1 MKRYN
6 FNQRACLM
14 REYVE
19 KRNTGLFVIGFK
31 VALESVVYEYEG
43 GASPE
48 SILLAY
54 PGLGSLENVYGAIT
68 YYLANRRDVK
78 SYLEETD
85 KLWGRMRSQQQ
96 LPEASRKRLDR

>member
-1 MKRYN
+1 
-6 FNQRACLM
+6 M

-19 KRNTGLFVIGFK
+19 KRNTGLFIVGSK

-48 SILLAY
+48 GILLAY

-68 YYLANRRDVK
+68 YYLANRREVET
-78 SYLEETD
+78 YMEETD
-85 KLWGRMRSQQQ
+85 KLWERMRSQQR
-96 LPEASRKRLDR
+96 LPEALRRRLDRAKKEITSHH

>member
-1 MKRYN
+1 
-6 FNQRACLM
+6 M
-14 REYVE
+14 REYIE
-19 KRNTGLFVIGFK
+19 KRSTGLFVIGSK

-68 YYLANRRDVK
+68 YYLANRREVDA
-78 SYLEETD
+78 YLEETG
-85 KLWGRMRSQQQ
+85 KLWDSMRSKQR
-96 LPEASRKRLDR
+96 LPEELRQRLERAKKELAPHR

>member
-1 MKRYN
+1 
-6 FNQRACLM
+6 M

-19 KRNTGLFVIGFK
+19 KRNTGLFVIGSK
-31 VALESVVYEYEG
+31 VALESVVYEYDG

-68 YYLANRRDVK
+68 YYLANRREVE

-85 KLWGRMRSQQQ
+85 KLWERMRSQRQI
-96 LPEASRKRLDR
+96 PEGLRQRLDRAKREVPSNRS